1 MKEKAELFKKYY
13 VEKTVLT
20 ENLNLIMGA
29 MNLQNGNYKSAY
41 NYIFSILKTDWSNI
55 KANLLMGFIYQFTDR
70 PGLQRKHF
78 AIAKVQRMREL
89 NQLQPKNNAP
99 INFRTQSI
107 DYPVE
112 IIDYKTVATKDQNMK
127 PDDSDQIFFEL
138 IELLADNNLFKA
150 ADIALEYIQDQHSN

>member
-1 MKEKAELFKKYY
+1 
-13 VEKTVLT
+13 
-20 ENLNLIMGA
+20 
-29 MNLQNGNYKSAY
+29 
-41 NYIFSILKTDWSNI
+41 
-55 KANLLMGFIYQFTDR
+55 
-70 PGLQRKHF
+70 
-78 AIAKVQRMREL
+78 MREL

-138 IELLADNNLFKA
+138 IDLLADNNLFKA